1 MFSPLATNDRRSN
14 RTLAASLALHFVL
27 IGWILLPTRAIFVSP
42 SSAKA
47 GVNGTGLAYLYFPTK
62 SGGTQQEQSSATRRL
77 ILQQE
82 AKTKK
87 QKRREKLSPL
97 QTEEAERTETASSAP
112 PSGSVYGSSLIGS
125 PIGQEV
131 RPALRVKGSEP
142 TVNPAEFAGLEGNV
156 VIEITIDDRGNI
168 VEKNLL
174 QSLSPG
180 VDRKVLAALED
191 WHFLPATRD
200 GVAIPSKEDVYY
212 HFPVRR

>member
-1 MFSPLATNDRRSN
+1 M
-14 RTLAASLALHFVL
+14 
-27 IGWILLPTRAIFVSP
+27 
-42 SSAKA
+42 
-47 GVNGTGLAYLYFPTK
+47 
-62 SGGTQQEQSSATRRL
+62 
-77 ILQQE
+77 
-82 AKTKK
+82 
-87 QKRREKLSPL
+87 RREKLSPL
-97 QTEEAERTETASSAP
+97 PPPEAAESTATASSAP
-112 PSGSVYGSSLIGS
+112 PSGSVYGSSLVGS

-156 VIEITIDDRGNI
+156 VIEITIDDRGNV

-200 GVAIPSKEDVYY
+200 GVAISSKEDVYY

>member
-1 MFSPLATNDRRSN
+1 MFSPLAENDRRTK
-14 RTLAASLALHFVL
+14 RTLVASLVAHLVL
-27 IGWILLPTRAIFVSP
+27 LIWILLPPRAIFISP

-47 GVNGTGLAYLYFPTK
+47 GVNGTGLTYLYFPAK
-62 SGGTQQEQSSATRRL
+62 SGETQEDQSSATRHL
-77 ILQQE
+77 ILQRE
-82 AKTKK
+82 AESKK
-87 QKRREKLSPL
+87 KKRHEKLSPL
-97 QTEEAERTETASSAP
+97 QSDEAEKTAAASPAP
-112 PSGSVYGSSLIGS
+112 PSGSAYGSSLIGS

-156 VIEITIDDRGNI
+156 VVEITIDDRGNI

-174 QSLSPG
+174 QSLNPS
-180 VDRKVLAALED
+180 VDQKVLAALED